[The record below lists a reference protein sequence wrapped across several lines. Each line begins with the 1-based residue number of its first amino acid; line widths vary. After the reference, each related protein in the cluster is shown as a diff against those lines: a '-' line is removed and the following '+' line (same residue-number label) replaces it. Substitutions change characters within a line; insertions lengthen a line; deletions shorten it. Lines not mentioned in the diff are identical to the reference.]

1 MKITS
6 ACNKK
11 KADLKEECRGT
22 TQVYQMKKIIF
33 KSTGMVT
40 AFNTGQMELITKVNG
55 TLIKL
60 KVKEHFGMRKETYI
74 EASLETIWPT
84 GMVNILISMAASTK
98 ESSKMMSKRGMA
110 RKNGLMEQNMLDLIK
125 TE

>member
-1 MKITS
+1 MKITN

-11 KADLKEECRGT
+11 KEDLKEECRGT
-22 TQVYQMKKIIF
+22 TQVYQTKKIIF
-33 KSTGMVT
+33 KSTGMGT

-60 KVKEHFGMRKETYI
+60 RAKEHFGMRKETYI
-74 EASLETIWPT
+74 EVNLETIWPMD
-84 GMVNILISMAASTK
+84 MVNILISMAASTK
-98 ESSKMMSKRGMA
+98 ESSKMMSKRDMA
-110 RKNGLMEQNMLDLIK
+110 RKNGLMERNMLDRIK

>member
-6 ACNKK
+6 ACSKK

-84 GMVNILISMAASTK
+84 DMVNILISMAASTK

>member
-1 MKITS
+1 MKIIN

-22 TQVYQMKKIIF
+22 TQVYQTKKIIF
-33 KSTGMVT
+33 KSTDMGMV
-40 AFNTGQMELITKVNG
+40 FNTGLMELITKDNG

-60 KVKEHFGMRKETYI
+60 RAKEHFGTRKEMYI
-74 EASLETIWPT
+74 EANLETIWPT

-98 ESSKMMSKRGMA
+98 ESSKTMCKKGMA
-110 RKNGLMEQNMLDLIK
+110 KKNGLTVQNMLDRTK